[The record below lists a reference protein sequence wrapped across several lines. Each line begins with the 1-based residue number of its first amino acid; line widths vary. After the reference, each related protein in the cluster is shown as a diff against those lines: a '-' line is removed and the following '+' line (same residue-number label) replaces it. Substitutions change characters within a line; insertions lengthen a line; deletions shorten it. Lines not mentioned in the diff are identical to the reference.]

1 MKKIL
6 AGLLAML
13 FVASLAGCG
22 GGDTTSEAPKET
34 EVSTTEESTL
44 PKEFTL
50 FILAEGEGSIAYAEE
65 GGTPAFNDKYP
76 SLSAEIY
83 LINPATYILAA
94 KPNEGY
100 EFVKWTK
107 DGEDYSKEARITIT
121 ADREAKY
128 IAVFGNK

>member
-6 AGLLAML
+6 ACLFAML

-22 GGDTTSEAPKET
+22 GSASEAPKET

-50 FILAEGEGSIAYAEE
+50 YINTEGSGSIAYAEE

-83 LINPATYILAA
+83 LTKPSTYVLAA
-94 KPNEGY
+94 KPIEGY
-100 EFVKWTK
+100 KFVKWTK
-107 DGEDYSKEARITIT
+107 DGEDFSKKAEITIS
-121 ADREAKY
+121 ADKEVHY
-128 IAVFGNK
+128 VAVFGNQ